1 MSTISITVVEAGDV
15 TSAAG
20 TNTNY
25 TAVATG
31 TGTIDD
37 TNTQTE
43 WVSAKHVD
51 TGTNE
56 SVWNTDV
63 RDFCNSAL
71 TYTLTSESYVTIN
84 LGGTTPVRI
93 AFSPNLVWDRNYEV
107 LRVHADINVDAVGTI
122 TLPSIMSN
130 DEDCF
135 FLRLYYQN
143 SAGTWIPFST
153 CEWGY
158 SVTNYT
164 EYNVTEIDI
173 SPVDND
179 KDFSG
184 VLQTYAMT
192 HPRRRF
198 RCSIS
203 GFLFP
208 VAAGIQGI
216 ELRAKLADNATVA
229 SVQFKEATMACVMVR
244 N

>member
-31 TGTIDD
+31 TGTIND

-43 WVSAKHVD
+43 WVSADHVD
-51 TGTNE
+51 TATND

-63 RDFCNSAL
+63 RTFCNSAL
-71 TYTLTSESYVTIN
+71 TYTLTSESYVTVD

-93 AFSPNLVWDRNYEV
+93 AFAPNLVWDRNYEL

-122 TLPSIMSN
+122 TLPAIMGS
-130 DEDCF
+130 DQDCF

-164 EYNVTEIDI
+164 EFDVTA
-173 SPVDND
+173 VDCGAAGIN
-179 KDFSG
+179 DFSG
-184 VLQTYAMT
+184 NLQSYALT
-192 HPRRRF
+192 HPRRRL

-203 GFLFP
+203 GFLLP
-208 VAAGIQGI
+208 IAGGIQGI
-216 ELRAKLADNATVA
+216 ELRARLDTVATVA
-229 SVQFKEATMACVMVR
+229 SVRFKEATMACVMVR

>member
-25 TAVATG
+25 TAIATG
-31 TGTIDD
+31 TGAIDD

-51 TGTNE
+51 TSTAE

-71 TYTLTSESYVTIN
+71 TYTLTSESYVTVD

-93 AFSPNLVWDRNYEV
+93 AFAPNLVWDRPYEL

-122 TLPSIMSN
+122 TLPSIMSS
-130 DEDCF
+130 DQDCF
-135 FLRLYYQN
+135 FLQLYYQN
-143 SAGTWIPFST
+143 SAGTWLPFST
-153 CEWGY
+153 CEWGH
-158 SVTNYT
+158 SITNYT
-164 EYNVTEIDI
+164 EFDVTNVDCGLAGF
-173 SPVDND
+173 V
-179 KDFSG
+179 DFSG
-184 VLQTYAMT
+184 NLQTYASSHT
-192 HPRRRF
+192 RHRF

-203 GFLFP
+203 GFLLT
-208 VAAGIQGI
+208 VAGGIQGI
-216 ELRAKLADNATVA
+216 ELRARLDNVATVA
-229 SVQFKEATMACVMVR
+229 SVRFKEATMACVMVR

>member
-31 TGTIDD
+31 TGSIDD

-51 TGTNE
+51 TSTAE

-63 RDFCNSAL
+63 RTFCNSTL
-71 TYTLTSESYVTIN
+71 NYTLTSESYVTVN

-93 AFSPNLVWDRNYEV
+93 AFAPNLVWDRNYEL
-107 LRVHADINVDAVGTI
+107 LRVHADINVDDVGTI
-122 TLPSIMSN
+122 TLPAFMNN

-143 SAGTWIPFST
+143 SAGTWLPFSS
-153 CEWGY
+153 CEWGH

-164 EYNVTEIDI
+164 EFDVTAVDI
-173 SPVDND
+173 SPVSSSFDY
-179 KDFSG
+179 SPT
-184 VLQTYAMT
+184 LQAYALS

-203 GFLFP
+203 GFLLP
-208 VAAGIQGI
+208 IAGGIQGI
-216 ELRAKLADNATVA
+216 ELRAKLVDSATVA
-229 SVQFKEATMACVMVR
+229 SVKFKEATMACVMVR